1 MPGPGITRPD
11 LSSKGA
17 AAEQIKFA
25 DTARGPLSAD
35 SYPLAADDPFAPMP
49 HYAARTLIEASAL
62 RASGYPDRS
71 AGARLVI
78 SRHGQRTEAGR

>member
-25 DTARGPLSAD
+25 DTARGPLSAKATRW
-35 SYPLAADDPFAPMP
+35 PLMTRSHRCRIMP
-49 HYAARTLIEASAL
+49 PALSSRRVLCARPGTRIGPQA
-62 RASGYPDRS
+62 RAS
-71 AGARLVI
+71 
-78 SRHGQRTEAGR
+78 